1 MYNKVR
7 NFSVRED
14 KRKNRL
20 MDKEDKATT
29 EKALD
34 PKTRVL
40 IYKLVNGGLLDSVNG
55 VISMGKEAVIFHA
68 DGGPGPQDCHRPK
81 PYNVPKEC
89 VLKVFKTTLN
99 EFKTR
104 DKYIRVSNK
113 SKVSHCICLNFAI
126 AGRLQVPQKI
136 HQTESSEDPQHVGG
150 GEGGEERRPPPLSAP
165 DKGRGATSSSSSAK
179 RTGLLNVRTTPGA
192 LPQWAASASVA
203 GGCPGALPEWAA
215 SA

>member
-81 PYNVPKEC
+81 PYKVPKEC

-104 DKYIRVSNK
+104 DKYIRVRITTFFK
-113 SKVSHCICLNFAI
+113 SHLINQPKVSLTHFLIS
-126 AGRLQVPQKI
+126 GRLQVPQKI
-136 HQTESSEDPQHVGG
+136 
-150 GEGGEERRPPPLSAP
+150 
-165 DKGRGATSSSSSAK
+165 
-179 RTGLLNVRTTPGA
+179 N
-192 LPQWAASASVA
+192 
-203 GGCPGALPEWAA
+203 
-215 SA
+215 

>member
-104 DKYIRVSNK
+104 DKYIRVRNIRNK
-113 SKVSHCICLNFAI
+113 SKVSHSILQSQDDYRFRKRSIKQNPRKILNMWAEKVRNGMI
-126 AGRLQVPQKI
+126 VTVSLSRLLLA
-136 HQTESSEDPQHVGG
+136 
-150 GEGGEERRPPPLSAP
+150 RRCGTWCGCPA
-165 DKGRGATSSSSSAK
+165 
-179 RTGLLNVRTTPGA
+179 
-192 LPQWAASASVA
+192 AASA
-203 GGCPGALPEWAA
+203 CPRWCSSGTRSCSCP
-215 SA
+215 S

>member
-104 DKYIRVSNK
+104 DKYIRVRNIRNK
-113 SKVSHCICLNFAI
+113 SKVCRIAYISILQSQDDYRFRKRSIKQNPRKILNMWAE
-126 AGRLQVPQKI
+126 K
-136 HQTESSEDPQHVGG
+136 
-150 GEGGEERRPPPLSAP
+150 
-165 DKGRGATSSSSSAK
+165 
-179 RTGLLNVRTTPGA
+179 VRSGM
-192 LPQWAASASVA
+192 V
-203 GGCPGALPEWAA
+203 
-215 SA
+215 

>member
-20 MDKEDKATT
+20 TDKEDKATT

-104 DKYIRVSNK
+104 DKYIRVRNIRNK
-113 SKVSHCICLNFAI
+113 RKVSHCICFFAI

-136 HQTESSEDPQHVGG
+136 HKTESSEDPQHVGR
-150 GEGGEERRPPPLSAP
+150 EGEEWYGMIVTVSLSRLLLARRCGTWCGCPA
-165 DKGRGATSSSSSAK
+165 
-179 RTGLLNVRTTPGA
+179 
-192 LPQWAASASVA
+192 AASA
-203 GGCPGALPEWAA
+203 CPRWCSSGTRSCSCP
-215 SA
+215 S

>member
-1 MYNKVR
+1 MR

-104 DKYIRVSNK
+104 DKYIRVRNIRNK
-113 SKVSHCICLNFAI
+113 SKVSHCIVSILQSQDDYRFRKRSIKQNPRKILNMWAEKVRSGMI
-126 AGRLQVPQKI
+126 VTVSLSRLLLA
-136 HQTESSEDPQHVGG
+136 
-150 GEGGEERRPPPLSAP
+150 RRC
-165 DKGRGATSSSSSAK
+165 GT
-179 RTGLLNVRTTPGA
+179 
-192 LPQWAASASVA
+192 WC
-203 GGCPGALPEWAA
+203 GCPGAA
-215 SA
+215 SACPRWCSSGTRSCSCPS

>member
-113 SKVSHCICLNFAI
+113 SKVSHL
-126 AGRLQVPQKI
+126 VPQI
-136 HQTESSEDPQHVGG
+136 DPSVPQPVFTITEK
-150 GEGGEERRPPPLSAP
+150 AP
-165 DKGRGATSSSSSAK
+165 TRAFSWLKAPS
-179 RTGLLNVRTTPGA
+179 
-192 LPQWAASASVA
+192 
-203 GGCPGALPEWAA
+203 
-215 SA
+215 

>member
-55 VISMGKEAVIFHA
+55 VISTGKEAVIFHA
-68 DGGPGPQDCHRPK
+68 DGGPGPEEAEE

-104 DKYIRVSNK
+104 DKYIRVS
-113 SKVSHCICLNFAI
+113 LLD
-126 AGRLQVPQKI
+126 R
-136 HQTESSEDPQHVGG
+136 SSIS
-150 GEGGEERRPPPLSAP
+150 RSF
-165 DKGRGATSSSSSAK
+165 
-179 RTGLLNVRTTPGA
+179 
-192 LPQWAASASVA
+192 
-203 GGCPGALPEWAA
+203 
-215 SA
+215 

>member
-104 DKYIRVSNK
+104 DKYIRVRIIMNK
-113 SKVSHCICLNFAI
+113 SKVSHCICFNFAI

-136 HQTESSEDPQHVGG
+136 HKTESSEDPQHVGR
-150 GEGGEERRPPPLSAP
+150 EGEEWYGMIVTVSLSCLLLARRCGTWCGCPA
-165 DKGRGATSSSSSAK
+165 
-179 RTGLLNVRTTPGA
+179 
-192 LPQWAASASVA
+192 AASA
-203 GGCPGALPEWAA
+203 CPRWCSSGTRSCSCP
-215 SA
+215 S

>member
-1 MYNKVR
+1 MR

-104 DKYIRVSNK
+104 DKYIRVRNIRNK
-113 SKVSHCICLNFAI
+113 RCCIAIISILQSQDDYRFRKRSIKQNPRKILNMWAEKVRSGMIVTVSLS
-126 AGRLQVPQKI
+126 RLLLA
-136 HQTESSEDPQHVGG
+136 
-150 GEGGEERRPPPLSAP
+150 RRCGTWCGCPA
-165 DKGRGATSSSSSAK
+165 
-179 RTGLLNVRTTPGA
+179 
-192 LPQWAASASVA
+192 AASA
-203 GGCPGALPEWAA
+203 CPRWCSSGTRSCSCP
-215 SA
+215 S

>member
-104 DKYIRVSNK
+104 DKYIRVRNIRNK
-113 SKVSHCICLNFAI
+113 SKFLIQFCN
-126 AGRLQVPQKI
+126 
-136 HQTESSEDPQHVGG
+136 
-150 GEGGEERRPPPLSAP
+150 RRTTT
-165 DKGRGATSSSSSAK
+165 GSAK
-179 RTGLLNVRTTPGA
+179 DP
-192 LPQWAASASVA
+192 
-203 GGCPGALPEWAA
+203 
-215 SA
+215 